1 MMSEKNKIETPDAF
15 FPNLDARFFVL
26 EIMTNIMVKRLGLT
40 DTMLEDLD
48 EVVRQVSAK
57 EEFQKED
64 RLALQKSIIRH
75 VEKMKQQLNT

>member
-1 MMSEKNKIETPDAF
+1 MSEKNKIETPDAF